1 MYLINGQLHEFYRLD
16 EALQNLQQML
26 PQRLATALDSSTVI
40 EAVSAFAER
49 LRSAPADLPL
59 DPEQRQAL
67 IDFCQPEAL
76 LNKRQRELGAD
87 ADSLR
92 RIDYRQSHFE
102 AWRPLGLVVHI
113 TPANAPLLAF
123 CAVIESLLAGNVN
136 WLRPSRSDQGL
147 TAQLLCALVN
157 SDPSEQLAGYV
168 AVIPAS
174 TEQIGQLCKHAN
186 GVAAWG
192 GEAALQAIRQQLAPG
207 CRWID
212 WGHRIS
218 FVYLNPEAATP
229 EALDAVADEVCRL
242 DQQACSSP
250 QWLLVNSDDPQVLR
264 TIGEQLAQAFERR
277 NATWPAL
284 VPTLQEAS
292 QITTHT
298 QMAGLARSFA
308 GQSGQVWNG
317 SGWRV
322 IWAHDRQLAP
332 SPLFRS
338 VLLHPVPQA
347 LLTTTLL
354 PWRNVLQSCA
364 LICEQTRIVELIH
377 TLIDAGVTR
386 IAPISAIHDGYEGE
400 PHDGVYALQRLSRR
414 VSVSLAATQLPNQAS
429 LDPAP
434 SPAKLLGLAIMDKE
448 AFVAQP
454 INDQAQLHFRSGGSS
469 GTPALA
475 GYSYRDFHR
484 QMRATADG
492 LFAAGLDPARDRV
505 MNLFFCGGLYGGF
518 LSFTKALELLAVT
531 QLPMAAPTDDNYREI
546 AQLIIDQRVNVLVG
560 MPGTLHRLFLNEQE
574 RLRAYGG
581 VEKIF
586 LGGEHLSQQNRDLL
600 RSCGVSTIRSAI
612 YGSVDAGPLGHACA
626 ASADGVFHL
635 MSDIQHLEVVAF
647 DEDVAVVDDQV
658 GRLVVTSLARD
669 GGQRVQRYEIGDTG
683 RWLPGV
689 CTCGL
694 TSPRFELLQRHGK
707 VLRIGTDFISLS
719 ELATRLQVPFQLHL
733 DHTAEGLE
741 RMQLH
746 SELAAEAVATRLADY
761 LTLMTVI
768 DTGLLV
774 LHIEQC
780 SPGDFIQNR
789 HSGKTPL
796 VIDSRR

>member
-1 MYLINGQLHEFYRLD
+1 MYLINGQLHDSYSLD
-16 EALQNLQQML
+16 QALQDLQQAL
-26 PQRLATALDSSTVI
+26 PHRLATALESGTVI
-40 EAVSAFAER
+40 QAVTCFAR
-49 LRSAPADLPL
+49 QLRSAATDLPL
-59 DPEQRQAL
+59 DNQQRQAL
-67 IDFCQPEAL
+67 IDFCQPQAL
-76 LNKRQRELGAD
+76 RHKRQRELGAD

-92 RIDYRQSHFE
+92 RIDYRQPRFE
-102 AWRPLGLVVHI
+102 AWRALGLVVHI

-123 CAVIESLLAGNVN
+123 CAVVESLLAGNVN
-136 WLRPSRSDQGL
+136 WLRPSRSDGGL
-147 TAQLLCALVN
+147 TARLLSTLVACDA
-157 SDPSEQLAGYV
+157 SGQLAGYV
-168 AVIPAS
+168 AVIPAN
-174 TEQIGQLCKHAN
+174 TGEIGLLCKHAN

-218 FVYLNPEAATP
+218 FVYLCAQTATA

-250 QWLLVNSDDPQVLR
+250 QWLLVDSDDPKVLR
-264 TIGEQLAQAFERR
+264 DIGERLAQALKRR
-277 NATWPAL
+277 AAQWPAL

-298 QMAGLARSFA
+298 QVARLGQSFA
-308 GQSGQVWNG
+308 GHTGQVWNG
-317 SGWRV
+317 PGWRV
-322 IWAHDRQLAP
+322 IWSHDRQLAP

-347 LLTTTLL
+347 LLTATLL

-364 LICEQTRIVELIH
+364 LVCAQSRIVELTH
-377 TLIDAGVTR
+377 ALIGAGVTR
-386 IAPISAIHDGYEGE
+386 IAPIGSIHDGYAGE

-429 LDPAP
+429 LDTAS
-434 SPAKLLGLAIMDKE
+434 SPAKPGAAIMDKA

-454 INDQAQLHFRSGGSS
+454 VNDQAQLYFRSGGSS

-475 GYSYRDFHR
+475 GYSYRDFDR

-518 LSFTKALELLAVT
+518 LSFGKALEWLEVT
-531 QLPMAAPTDDNYREI
+531 HLPMAAPTDNDYREI
-546 AQLIIDQRVNVLVG
+546 ARLIIDQRVNVLVG

-574 RLRAYGG
+574 HLRAYGG
-581 VEKIF
+581 VEKVF
-586 LGGEHLSQQNRDLL
+586 LGGEHVSEQNRELL
-600 RSCGVSTIRSAI
+600 HSCGVSTIRSAI
-612 YGSVDAGPLGHACA
+612 YGSVDAGPIGHACQV
-626 ASADGVFHL
+626 SADGVFHL
-635 MSDIQHLEVVAF
+635 MSDIQQLEIVAL

-658 GRLVVTSLARD
+658 GRLLVTSLARE

-689 CTCGL
+689 CACGL
-694 TSPRFELLQRHGK
+694 QSPRFELLQRHGTL
-707 VLRIGTDFISLS
+707 LRIGTDFISAGELS
-719 ELATRLQVPFQLHL
+719 ARLQAPIQLHL
-733 DHTAEGLE
+733 DHTCDGIE
-741 RMQLH
+741 RLQLH
-746 SELAAEAVATRLADY
+746 CELATDVVKARLADY
-761 LTLMTVI
+761 STLNTVI
-768 DTGLLV
+768 DSGLLV
-774 LHIEQC
+774 MQTRQC
-780 SPGDFIQNR
+780 SPADFIQNK

>member
-1 MYLINGQLHEFYRLD
+1 MYLLNGQLHRTCSVEA
-16 EALQNLQQML
+16 ALQDLQPQL
-26 PQRLATALDSSTVI
+26 PQHLATTLDSATVFN
-40 EAVSAFAER
+40 AAARFAER
-49 LRSAPADLPL
+49 LRGAQTDLPL
-59 DPEQRQAL
+59 DTAQREAL

-76 LNKRQRELGAD
+76 AYKRQRELGSD

-92 RIDYRQSHFE
+92 RIDYRHARFE

-123 CAVIESLLAGNVN
+123 CAVVESLLAGNIN

-147 TAQLLCALVN
+147 TARLLCALVECDE
-157 SDPSEQLAGYV
+157 SGQLGGYV

-174 TEQIGQLCKHAN
+174 TEQIGSLCKQAN

-218 FVYLNPEAATP
+218 FVYLTPEAATP
-229 EALDAVADEVCRL
+229 HALDALADEVCRL

-250 QWLLVNSDDPQVLR
+250 QWLLVDSDDPQVLR
-264 TIGEQLAQAFERR
+264 TVGEGLAQALARR
-277 NATWPAL
+277 TAQWPAL

-292 QITTHT
+292 QITTQM
-298 QMAGLARSFA
+298 QMARLGQSFA
-308 GQSGQVWNG
+308 GHTGHVWDG

-322 IWAHDRQLAP
+322 IWTHARQLAP

-338 VLLHPVPQA
+338 VMLHPVPQA
-347 LLTTTLL
+347 LLTATLL

-364 LICEQTRIVELIH
+364 LVCAQPRIVELTS
-377 TLIDAGVTR
+377 TLINAGVTR
-386 IAPISAIHDGYEGE
+386 IAPISGIHDGYEGE

-414 VSVSLAATQLPNQAS
+414 VSVSLAPAQLAHRAS
-429 LDPAP
+429 LDGAPVPAQP
-434 SPAKLLGLAIMDKE
+434 CGPIMDKE
-448 AFVAQP
+448 SFIAQP
-454 INDQAQLHFRSGGSS
+454 INDRTQLYFRSGGSS

-475 GYSYRDFHR
+475 GYSYHDFQR

-492 LFAAGLDPARDRV
+492 LFAAGLDPAQDRV
-505 MNLFFCGGLYGGF
+505 MNLFFCGGLNGGF
-518 LSFTKALELLAVT
+518 LSFTKALELLTVT
-531 QLPMAAPTDDNYREI
+531 HLPMAAPADDDYGEI
-546 AQLIIDQRVNVLVG
+546 ARLIIDQQVNVLVG
-560 MPGTLHRLFLNEQE
+560 MPATLHRLFLNEQE

-581 VEKIF
+581 VEKVLF
-586 LGGEHLSQQNRDLL
+586 GGEHPSEQNRELL

-612 YGSVDAGPLGHACA
+612 YGSVDAGPLGHACQE
-626 ASADGVFHL
+626 SADGTFHL
-635 MSDIQHLEVVAF
+635 MSDIQQLEIVALE
-647 DEDVAVVDDQV
+647 EDAAVVGDQI
-658 GRLVVTSLARD
+658 GRLVVTSIARE

-683 RWLPGV
+683 RWLPGT

-694 TSPRFELLQRHGK
+694 ATPRFELLQRHGK
-707 VLRIGTDFISLS
+707 LLRIGTDFISLS
-719 ELATRLQVPFQLHL
+719 ELTTRLQVPFQLCL
-733 DHTAEGLE
+733 DHTVEGVE

-746 SELAAEAVATRLADY
+746 SELAADAVKTRLAGY
-761 LTLMTVI
+761 STLMTI
-768 DTGLLV
+768 IETGLLV
-774 LHIEQC
+774 LQIEQR
-780 SPGDFIQNR
+780 SPVNFIQNK